1 MTEDLNYIPRL
12 QQKYNEVIQKELLSN
27 LNLNNIF
34 EVQSDVARKI
44 ALALKTELS
53 PEEKSRISQVPTENL
68 EAYTLYK
75 QGKDKYLEYNTQGF
89 EESINFFKKALYFNN
104 IP

>member
-34 EVQSDVARKI
+34 EVPKI
-44 ALALKTELS
+44 SKVVR
-53 PEEKSRISQVPTENL
+53 EEGS
-68 EAYTLYK
+68 
-75 QGKDKYLEYNTQGF
+75 
-89 EESINFFKKALYFNN
+89 
-104 IP
+104 